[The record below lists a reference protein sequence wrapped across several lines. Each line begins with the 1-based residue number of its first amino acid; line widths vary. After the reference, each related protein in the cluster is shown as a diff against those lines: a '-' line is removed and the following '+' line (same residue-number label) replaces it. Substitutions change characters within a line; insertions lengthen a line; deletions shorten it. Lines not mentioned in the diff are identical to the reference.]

1 MQRKKFA
8 KYLNFD
14 KSRYL
19 WDGKH
24 FWWHKHVVLWSKNE
38 HCQTSLVEMKLS
50 FFFSRDAFFDV
61 KLNNRL
67 FWNKSEKHILG
78 IERQYLQTLCVLKF
92 QSKETKFELLIYWS
106 ENLDQDEIGISEDE
120 FDDLQS
126 LFQVKCCIKFTND
139 EIQKIQMEIHEQKW
153 QMLSRDTGRYIWVI
167 VSDLQIQYPKAF
179 LSGYT
184 RCCNKTHSWKENTFL
199 LYQRRKRDFF
209 LKA

>member
-1 MQRKKFA
+1 MEQEWKALSWNWKTIFGWP
-8 KYLNFD
+8 KYLDIF
-14 KSRYL
+14 YE
-19 WDGKH
+19 
-24 FWWHKHVVLWSKNE
+24 FWSFNQKK
-38 HCQTSLVEMKLS
+38 QSL
-50 FFFSRDAFFDV
+50 
-61 KLNNRL
+61 N
-67 FWNKSEKHILG
+67 G
-78 IERQYLQTLCVLKF
+78 
-92 QSKETKFELLIYWS
+92 WS

>member
-1 MQRKKFA
+1 MAIIGGDQGKAGESKGSGRKA
-8 KYLNFD
+8 DDL
-14 KSRYL
+14 R
-19 WDGKH
+19 
-24 FWWHKHVVLWSKNE
+24 
-38 HCQTSLVEMKLS
+38 LS
-50 FFFSRDAFFDV
+50 C
-61 KLNNRL
+61 
-67 FWNKSEKHILG
+67 
-78 IERQYLQTLCVLKF
+78 LCLLL
-92 QSKETKFELLIYWS
+92 ETKFELLIYWS

-139 EIQKIQMEIHEQKW
+139 EIQKILMEIHEQKW

-209 LKA
+209 LKHNVISPEGHFTRINLFFKGSFQNKFSVKVGNLAQPAWPGVSPPPLPVRWDSQKGKKK

>member
-1 MQRKKFA
+1 MS
-8 KYLNFD
+8 D
-14 KSRYL
+14 IS
-19 WDGKH
+19 GG
-24 FWWHKHVVLWSKNE
+24 NE
-38 HCQTSLVEMKLS
+38 IEFL
-50 FFFSRDAFFDV
+50 FFSRDAFFDV

-67 FWNKSEKHILG
+67 FWNKSEKHFLG
-78 IERQYLQTLCVLKF
+78 IERQYLLDQSHILCVLKL
-92 QSKETKFELLIYWS
+92 QSKETKFYWS
-106 ENLDQDEIGISEDE
+106 EKLDQDEIGISEDE

>member
-8 KYLNFD
+8 RYLNFD

-50 FFFSRDAFFDV
+50 FFSSRDAFFDV

>member
-14 KSRYL
+14 KFWYL

-50 FFFSRDAFFDV
+50 FFSSRDAFFDV